1 MSKVWTLRLVLD
13 EATAGARLSAWNE
26 ALNAWRLAGHRLD
39 YRLSAAARAHLSG
52 QQRQQLEAAAALP
65 VVETSRLMV
74 LADHLD
80 ADLPPGALGFNAAL
94 QQPAGRWAPAWR
106 MGPPSCTIPGVLEWL
121 EECRAYQDTHRWSA
135 AQRAERLLAEAHA
148 AGGIGLYGRGMVGR
162 AARACAERHGLTT
175 SFWVDSQAPGTDA
188 YQDGLP
194 VYTPPTAPQAPVV
207 LAAGAAQVLGELWL
221 AARGSTAYG
230 LSTLH
235 WATGETR
242 EPEHQWQADALLR
255 PGHYLALGGRLDGVE
270 SLRVL
275 TGLLRF
281 RRTLEDTAL
290 WQVRSTQQQWFD
302 PDYLET
308 ATRLL
313 IDCGGFDG
321 DTALAYLAAVPDGR
335 VIAIEPDPRLAAR
348 ARVNLR
354 GCSAEVIQAAVGAHT
369 GSARFVTVEGMS
381 GALARPDE
389 AGIEVPLVAIDE
401 VVQALPDGQ
410 VMLKLDV
417 EGNEAAALAGAQ
429 RTLAAGALGA
439 IAAYHRAGD
448 LVDVPAVLGLLGDS
462 AIGLRHYTGLAYET
476 VAYTARAK
484 ALADQAGG

>member
-1 MSKVWTLRLVLD
+1 
-13 EATAGARLSAWNE
+13 
-26 ALNAWRLAGHRLD
+26 
-39 YRLSAAARAHLSG
+39 
-52 QQRQQLEAAAALP
+52 
-65 VVETSRLMV
+65 
-74 LADHLD
+74 
-80 ADLPPGALGFNAAL
+80 
-94 QQPAGRWAPAWR
+94 
-106 MGPPSCTIPGVLEWL
+106 MGPPSCAIPGVLEWL
-121 EECRAYQDTHRWSA
+121 EECRAYQDERHWSG
-135 AQRAERLLAEAHA
+135 AQRAARLLDEARA
-148 AGGIGLYGRGMVGR
+148 AGGIGVYGRGMVGQ
-162 AARACAERHGLTT
+162 AARACAERHGLATR
-175 SFWVDSQAPGTDA
+175 FWVDSQATGADA
-188 YQDGLP
+188 CQDGLP
-194 VYTPPTAPQAPVV
+194 VHTPASAPQAPVV
-207 LAAGAAQVLGELWL
+207 LAAGVAQVLGECWL
-221 AARGSTAYG
+221 AARGTTAYG

-235 WATGETR
+235 LATGETR
-242 EPEHQWQADALLR
+242 EPEHQWQTDALLR

-290 WQVRSTQQQWFD
+290 WQVRSAQQQWFD

-348 ARVNLR
+348 AGANLR
-354 GCSAEVIQAAVGAHT
+354 GRSAEVIQAAVGAQA

-381 GALARPDE
+381 GALAQPDE
-389 AGIEVPLVAIDE
+389 AGIEVPLIAIDT
-401 VVQALPDGQ
+401 VVQAAAPAGQ
-410 VMLKLDV
+410 VMLKIDV

-439 IAAYHRAGD
+439 VAAYHRAGD

-476 VAYTARAK
+476 VAYTARTT